1 MTREEKIL
9 QHIDKNGLGIEIG
22 PSHNPLAPKSAGYR
36 VHIIDHMSREQLITK
51 YAQHGVD
58 LNRIEE
64 VDFIWHQEPY
74 TELTGKN
81 RYYDWIIASH
91 VIEHMPDLIG
101 FINNCD
107 EVLKEDGVLSLVVP
121 DKRYCFDHYRPMTS
135 LATIVDHHIQNATYH
150 TAGAVAEYFLN
161 VVSRSGAIA
170 WDARTTGHY
179 AFVHSAEDVIRGMQ
193 SVLNDH
199 AYLDIHAWCFTPHS
213 FRLLM
218 QDLFALGLIQLR
230 EVAFYPTAGC
240 EFYMTLGR
248 KGKGSSTSRME
259 LLDIIETEIREG

>member
-1 MTREEKIL
+1 
-9 QHIDKNGLGIEIG
+9 
-22 PSHNPLAPKSAGYR
+22 
-36 VHIIDHMSREQLITK
+36 
-51 YAQHGVD
+51 
-58 LNRIEE
+58 
-64 VDFIWHQEPY
+64 
-74 TELTGKN
+74 
-81 RYYDWIIASH
+81 
-91 VIEHMPDLIG
+91 
-101 FINNCD
+101 
-107 EVLKEDGVLSLVVP
+107 
-121 DKRYCFDHYRPMTS
+121 
-135 LATIVDHHIQNATYH
+135 
-150 TAGAVAEYFLN
+150 
-161 VVSRSGAIA
+161 
-170 WDARTTGHY
+170 
-179 AFVHSAEDVIRGMQ
+179 MQ